1 MKSHIKILV
10 IIDLIKSISYFINFY
25 YSLENYIQST
35 IQRIPLKK
43 GAENLCGNEDISMNQ
58 NISKEYQFFEN
69 CIDYDEE
76 HYNHLHPGDMRKDRY
91 SDIKSYSHNIVTIND
106 GQNYINASPINI
118 ICDKYFISTQG
129 PKEETIDDFWTMVF
143 EHECNIVVMLC
154 NLEEGGRPKCAKYW
168 DKNSVKKFEIKT
180 ITETKKQDYK
190 IREIIISKNKKEK
203 KVYQIHYTAWPDH
216 GVPNVDEGKVFEP
229 FIEIMQ
235 FIDKPEIKGNG
246 PIVVHC
252 SAGVGRTGTFISMYY
267 LEKEIMRQIK
277 DEVSEIKFSIFNLV
291 RKLKEMR
298 LYLVQT
304 ESQYRFIYEFVKY
317 LLNKNNV

>member
-1 MKSHIKILV
+1 
-10 IIDLIKSISYFINFY
+10 
-25 YSLENYIQST
+25 
-35 IQRIPLKK
+35 
-43 GAENLCGNEDISMNQ
+43 MNQ

-203 KVYQIHYTAWPDH
+203 KIYQIHYTAWPDH

-298 LYLVQT
+298 LRLV
-304 ESQYRFIYEFVKY
+304 ENEKQYQFIYQF
-317 LLNKNNV
+317 LNIFLWENN

>member
-118 ICDKYFISTQG
+118 ICDKYFIIS
-129 PKEETIDDFWTMVF
+129 
-143 EHECNIVVMLC
+143 
-154 NLEEGGRPKCAKYW
+154 
-168 DKNSVKKFEIKT
+168 SVISILYRLKVQK
-180 ITETKKQDYK
+180 KKQLMIFGQWY
-190 IREIIISKNKKEK
+190 S
-203 KVYQIHYTAWPDH
+203 
-216 GVPNVDEGKVFEP
+216 
-229 FIEIMQ
+229 
-235 FIDKPEIKGNG
+235 
-246 PIVVHC
+246 
-252 SAGVGRTGTFISMYY
+252 SMNA
-267 LEKEIMRQIK
+267 I
-277 DEVSEIKFSIFNLV
+277 
-291 RKLKEMR
+291 
-298 LYLVQT
+298 
-304 ESQYRFIYEFVKY
+304 
-317 LLNKNNV
+317 